1 MNDKYSLELRNVSVS
16 YSPGIYAVKNIS
28 VSIMPHAIT
37 SIIGASGS
45 GKTSLLR
52 TINRMHE
59 LYPNIK
65 TGGEIL
71 LEGTNILEMNP
82 IEVRRRIGMVF
93 QTPNPFPTMDIYHN
107 VLSGYKLN
115 KIFLSKAEKDNIV
128 EESLQCVSL
137 WDEVKN
143 DLNKNAF
150 ALSLGQQQRL
160 CIARTLALKPDFLLM
175 DEPTSAIDPVC
186 TNRIEELIYRLKDK
200 HTIIVVTHN
209 LSQASRISDYSMY
222 LEKGV
227 LIEYDTSNKIFM
239 NPQDKR
245 TEKYITGQIE

>member
-1 MNDKYSLELRNVSVS
+1 
-16 YSPGIYAVKNIS
+16 
-28 VSIMPHAIT
+28 
-37 SIIGASGS
+37 
-45 GKTSLLR
+45 
-52 TINRMHE
+52 
-59 LYPNIK
+59 
-65 TGGEIL
+65 
-71 LEGTNILEMNP
+71 
-82 IEVRRRIGMVF
+82 
-93 QTPNPFPTMDIYHN
+93 
-107 VLSGYKLN
+107 
-115 KIFLSKAEKDNIV
+115 
-128 EESLQCVSL
+128 
-137 WDEVKN
+137 
-143 DLNKNAF
+143 
-150 ALSLGQQQRL
+150 
-160 CIARTLALKPDFLLM
+160 M